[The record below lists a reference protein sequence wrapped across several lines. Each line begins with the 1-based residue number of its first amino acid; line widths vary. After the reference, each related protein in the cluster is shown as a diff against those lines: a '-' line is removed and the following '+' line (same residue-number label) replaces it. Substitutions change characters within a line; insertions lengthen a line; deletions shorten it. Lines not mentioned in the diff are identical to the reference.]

1 MDDGVSREMLTA
13 SPVMVLLPPYG
24 NNEVPSG
31 DSIIISISSSIRSE
45 PCTVRCS
52 DALYS
57 DTRCDRSCRCVCS
70 SKDLLSFKSFR
81 SLSDHFTRAFFLL
94 TANTATTT
102 TTILII
108 ELSAPLS
115 LSVCL
120 IACALHQILTLP
132 TSTTLD
138 SSSSSSS
145 SQPFYTTSFGQVCV
159 DCFSC

>member
-31 DSIIISISSSIRSE
+31 DSIIIISSIRSE

-102 TTILII
+102 ILII

-120 IACALHQILTLP
+120 IACALHQILSLP

-138 SSSSSSS
+138 SSSSSS